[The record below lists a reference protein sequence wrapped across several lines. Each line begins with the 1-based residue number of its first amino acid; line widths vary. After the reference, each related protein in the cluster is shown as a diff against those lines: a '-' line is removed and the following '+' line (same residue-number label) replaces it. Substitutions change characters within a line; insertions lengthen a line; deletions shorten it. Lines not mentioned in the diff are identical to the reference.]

1 MVLKIYIEKTVVDD
15 SKHTVSL
22 FDFKDFIYL
31 FEREKEYEQEKEGE
45 GGNPKQKA
53 EPLLSLEP
61 NMGLDPMT
69 LRS

>member
-31 FEREKEYEQEKEGE
+31 FEREKEYE
-45 GGNPKQKA
+45 
-53 EPLLSLEP
+53 
-61 NMGLDPMT
+61 
-69 LRS
+69 